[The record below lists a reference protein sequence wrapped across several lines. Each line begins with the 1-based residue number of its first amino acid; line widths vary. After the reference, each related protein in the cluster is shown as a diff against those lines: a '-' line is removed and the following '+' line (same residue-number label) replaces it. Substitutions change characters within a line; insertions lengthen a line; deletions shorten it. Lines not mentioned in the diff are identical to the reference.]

1 MASSRAPSS
10 KRRSP
15 SAPQFT
21 VHLEMARQPS
31 TKLSHPMDMQLW
43 VRVFFRCETCEFV
56 AAANFI
62 CLMLKYVKIT
72 IGSGGFL
79 CVTYRSYRVFH
90 VQQQTA
96 SMAFLWALWPTH
108 SHHGANPA
116 IGNGPSLVV
125 RVGLDSPGT
134 SMENQ
139 VCHQQSRT
147 NFVRKK
153 REETWGNMSRFIDL
167 GWWNIVI

>member
-1 MASSRAPSS
+1 M
-10 KRRSP
+10 
-15 SAPQFT
+15 
-21 VHLEMARQPS
+21 
-31 TKLSHPMDMQLW
+31 
-43 VRVFFRCETCEFV
+43 
-56 AAANFI
+56 
-62 CLMLKYVKIT
+62 
-72 IGSGGFL
+72 
-79 CVTYRSYRVFH
+79 
-90 VQQQTA
+90 QQQTA

-153 REETWGNMSRFIDL
+153 REEAHVKIHYIHWSRNLVNESILSSSPAWLPGSNFYTKHFENTSDL
-167 GWWNIVI
+167 EHNKKFSMLGSKTVPVLLMIWSPWRDNGKTHHWRLKDCRLNLEAAPNISIKSPAIRENKRPSL